1 MNAAV
6 KAPKKVTVTP
16 ADPKYTQK
24 DIRKQHL
31 RVAPYCRVSTGSE
44 EQQTSFTA
52 QMEYYTQRIADTEG
66 WTMVRLY
73 ADEGITGTSTKKR
86 TQFNKMIRDAEKG
99 KIDLVITKS
108 VSRFCRNTL
117 DGLEYIRRLKKC
129 GVGVY
134 FEKENTNTL
143 YMPNEMI
150 LTFLMSQ
157 AQAESE
163 SMSTNIQWG
172 HRARFKQGI
181 VHYNFSNFLGYRKG
195 PDGEPEIDE
204 EEAPTVRRIFARYLM
219 GQSVGQICRDLT
231 ADGCKTARGG
241 TQWSDHTVR
250 HILQNEKYMGDAILQ
265 KTFTLDLFSRQQVK
279 NEGQLPK
286 YYVENAH
293 VPIIDRDTFQK
304 VQEEMA
310 RRSSLRKTSDKT
322 KTEQGKYSGKYA
334 LGGLLVCGECGSPY
348 RRVTY
353 MPHGK
358 KRYVWRCINRLEHG
372 KKICKCA
379 PTLEEPDIHAAV
391 TVAMN
396 ELFRQQAARQAL
408 ADCIAAALAGAGDDA
423 SLPAVEAKLRALQE
437 EQMRLFRLAAEAG
450 PENTEY
456 DDRIAEVIAA
466 MSALLAREV
475 NWSGR
480 ATPILN
486 VTAGCE
492 PSPAGWRPRTAPLG
506 SSRMTR
512 CGSSS
517 AASGCWTG
525 NGCPSDSRMGRR
537 SSRSLNAWGGPA
549 RECLRKIRCTLTHG
563 KFRQMKQNAG
573 SLQYRDPASHRQ
585 KESRGISAPALKDG
599 G

>member
-1 MNAAV
+1 MSV
-6 KAPKKVTVTP
+6 QMKAPKKVTVTP

-44 EQQTSFTA
+44 EQQTSFTS

-181 VHYNFSNFLGYRKG
+181 VHYNFNNFLGYRKG
-195 PDGEPEIDE
+195 EDGEPEIDE

-241 TQWSDHTVR
+241 TRWSDHTVR

-293 VPIIDRDTFQK
+293 VPIIDRDTFQR

-310 RRSSLRKTSDKT
+310 RRSSLHKTSDKT

-379 PTLEEPDIHAAV
+379 PTLEEPEIHAAV
-391 TVAMN
+391 TAAMN
-396 ELFRQQAARQAL
+396 ELFRQQTARQAL
-408 ADCIAAALAGAGDDA
+408 ADCIAAALAGTGDDT

-456 DDRIAEVIAA
+456 DDRITEVTAA
-466 MSALLAREV
+466 MSALLARKGELEREGGTECDSRVRTITGRLEAADSSIGEFQDDTVRQLVSSIRVLGRERLSIRFKDGTEV
-475 NWSGR
+475 EQVVECVGR
-480 ATPILN
+480 A
-486 VTAGCE
+486 
-492 PSPAGWRPRTAPLG
+492 
-506 SSRMTR
+506 
-512 CGSSS
+512 S
-517 AASGCWTG
+517 A
-525 NGCPSDSRMGRR
+525 
-537 SSRSLNAWGGPA
+537 
-549 RECLRKIRCTLTHG
+549 
-563 KFRQMKQNAG
+563 
-573 SLQYRDPASHRQ
+573 
-585 KESRGISAPALKDG
+585 
-599 G
+599 

>member
-1 MNAAV
+1 M
-6 KAPKKVTVTP
+6 
-16 ADPKYTQK
+16 
-24 DIRKQHL
+24 L
-31 RVAPYCRVSTGSE
+31 
-44 EQQTSFTA
+44 
-52 QMEYYTQRIADTEG
+52 M
-66 WTMVRLY
+66 
-73 ADEGITGTSTKKR
+73 
-86 TQFNKMIRDAEKG
+86 
-99 KIDLVITKS
+99 
-108 VSRFCRNTL
+108 
-117 DGLEYIRRLKKC
+117 
-129 GVGVY
+129 
-134 FEKENTNTL
+134 
-143 YMPNEMI
+143 
-150 LTFLMSQ
+150 MSQ

-163 SMSTNIQWG
+163 SMSSNIQWG

-181 VHYNFSNFLGYRKG
+181 VHYNFNNFLGYRKG
-195 PDGEPEIDE
+195 EDGEPEIDE

-293 VPIIDRDTFQK
+293 PAIIDRDTFQK

-391 TVAMN
+391 TAAMN
-396 ELFRQQAARQAL
+396 ELFRQQTARQAL
-408 ADCIAAALAGAGDDA
+408 ADCIAAALAGPDDT
-423 SLPAVEAKLRALQE
+423 SLPNLEAKLRALQE

-456 DDRIAEVIAA
+456 DDRITEVTAA
-466 MSALLAREV
+466 MSALLARKGELERESGADTECASRVRTITGRLDAADGSIGEFQDDTVRQLVSSIRVLDRERLTIRFKDGTEV
-475 NWSGR
+475 EQIIECVGR
-480 ATPILN
+480 
-486 VTAGCE
+486 
-492 PSPAGWRPRTAPLG
+492 
-506 SSRMTR
+506 
-512 CGSSS
+512 
-517 AASGCWTG
+517 
-525 NGCPSDSRMGRR
+525 
-537 SSRSLNAWGGPA
+537 
-549 RECLRKIRCTLTHG
+549 
-563 KFRQMKQNAG
+563 
-573 SLQYRDPASHRQ
+573 
-585 KESRGISAPALKDG
+585 ISA
-599 G
+599 